1 MKIFFCHSF
10 VYGQRCFVPKNHK
23 NWPYHFG
30 DTATISS
37 KTWFF
42 TIFTFSAF
50 LTHPNDQKMFRR
62 ARSQFFHVL
71 KHQKFFLSKLGPPW
85 SKSVRP
91 CLNTVHSIFL
101 TKRKKVILL
110 RLLLNNPIF
119 LLFPKFL
126 EFFFTPKNTPPNVKN
141 SKPNKRDIFLGHPVA
156 ICMKCNK

>member
-1 MKIFFCHSF
+1 MYFAFGICSQKAEISF
-10 VYGQRCFVPKNHK
+10 LCVVIDLHLWSVRLVTSQYLVGPAVPSVSRC
-23 NWPYHFG
+23 G
-30 DTATISS
+30 
-37 KTWFF
+37 
-42 TIFTFSAF
+42 
-50 LTHPNDQKMFRR
+50 R